1 MRGMIKL
8 LIAGILVLGLPLSS
22 YAVDWWTQ
30 PPAPQN
36 TTATTTQKATQTA
49 VQAPSPVENPVD
61 QIQVEQPAQTNEPVP
76 SASRVNWASGYIEV
90 MAGATADQRVMV
102 NYGQAKS
109 VALKTARALAYEKLA
124 ETINGISLDSSSTYN
139 RELMTDSDLKTQV
152 SALIRGARILEEKV
166 SQNPD
171 GSIWAEVT
179 LGIDLRGKG
188 RDNLN
193 TPTTDWVL
201 RHRSRSRNTD
211 SYFSLSD
218 NTMGEEEPVGEESQ
232 GENSQSSEK
241 YTGLI
246 INAAG
251 LGGEPAMVPQI
262 ITEDGKIVYG
272 DASVSPKY
280 LRVYGMAG
288 YANSVS
294 QAESQK
300 RVGNNPLIITP
311 KKAMGSNKS
320 DFVISD
326 RDAARILAADALGN
340 FLKDCKVSIVLN

>member
-1 MRGMIKL
+1 MKR
-8 LIAGILVLGLPLSS
+8 LIRLFIAAAVIGIPLNS
-22 YAVDWWTQ
+22 YAGDLDWWVN
-30 PPAPQN
+30 PPV
-36 TTATTTQKATQTA
+36 ATQTPTQA
-49 VQAPSPVENPVD
+49 TSQTVTQAPAENPVD
-61 QIQVEQPAQTNEPVP
+61 QIQVEKPVDIGEPAP

-124 ETINGISLDSSSTYN
+124 ETINGISLDSSATYN
-139 RELMTDSDLKTQV
+139 RELMTDSELKTHV

-171 GSIWAEVT
+171 GSVWAEVT
-179 LGIDLRGKG
+179 LGIDIRGKG
-188 RDNLN
+188 RDTLAR
-193 TPTTDWVL
+193 PTTDWVL
-201 RHRSRSRNTD
+201 RHRDRLNND
-211 SYFSLSD
+211 EAYFKLPESDKYEAPLS
-218 NTMGEEEPVGEESQ
+218 EEGQTQPSESK
-232 GENSQSSEK
+232 EK

-246 INAAG
+246 IDARG
-251 LGGEPAMVPQI
+251 LNGKPAMLPKI
-262 ITEDGKIVYG
+262 IAENGQIVYG
-272 DASVSPKY
+272 DAKVSPNY
-280 LRVYGMAG
+280 LREYGMAG

-300 RVGNNPLIITP
+300 RIGDNPLII
-311 KKAMGSNKS
+311 KAIKAVGSNKT

-326 RDAARILAADALGN
+326 NDAARIMAADALGN